1 MSADPPRPVFGFLW
15 PKRAAG
21 PLDEDAR
28 QERWMRVTPRG
39 PWRLAFLLAVTLA
52 LLSLAAP
59 AVLALVT
66 APSPYAL
73 AAVLLVA
80 IPAVALT
87 ARGWAAGTYVNDSGV
102 KVSSVLRTH
111 FAPWSA
117 IALVRA
123 EGRRVRWLGTP
134 LLISGEVLIVD
145 IIAAGSLP
153 TTLSTASPDL
163 WLRPQAWEAARD
175 ALTQWWRESR
185 SA

>member
-15 PKRAAG
+15 PKRPAG
-21 PLDEDAR
+21 PLDGDAR
-28 QERWMRVTPRG
+28 QERWLRATPRG
-39 PWRLAFLLAVTLA
+39 PWRLAFLVAVTLT

-59 AVLALVT
+59 AALALLA
-66 APSPYAL
+66 APSAYAV
-73 AAVLLVA
+73 AVVLLVA

-87 ARGWAAGTYVNDSGV
+87 ARGWAAGTYVNDSGL

-123 EGRRVRWLGTP
+123 ERQGVRWLGTP
-134 LLISGEVLIVD
+134 LRIPGEVLIVEV
-145 IIAAGSLP
+145 IAADPVS
-153 TTLSTASPDL
+153 TTVSTASPDL
-163 WLRPQAWEAARD
+163 WLRPHAWEAARD